1 MACIPVQ
8 NPEMPRTSSSCTSA
22 SSDLRHCLF
31 SIKGTLAP
39 TAMQAPLF
47 IHIGTHKTGTTAIQ
61 RAFKADEKA
70 LLKEGLVRLRSCDR
84 IALPSLQTAELAE
97 MTTLLRQEAERR
109 SARPVRYLM
118 TCEGFSGDPLTGYAD
133 APVIAS
139 RLRAAT
145 QGFDVRIILF
155 LRRQDDFIESLY
167 TQRIHEGRSE
177 TFEEFLRL
185 IRLEEMSWLRLTEA
199 YAAEFGRENL
209 IVRRYHKAFYPEPAD
224 LLADFC
230 KIVGVRQ
237 ELIARS
243 LGRVR
248 NQGFSREAV
257 ELARSCNPHLDKER
271 QKQLRQLLQPL
282 SAKPVHSRYAYFT
295 EQQREQLL
303 ALHQAANDEVARRY
317 LSDGGNGPL
326 FPPDI
331 PGQEGPGFQ
340 TPGSDQAPSLQLTLV
355 TMLLEMK
362 AAEKRSGLL
371 RFVMRMERWF
381 HAICHPPKKTG
392 DSIQP
397 PT

>member
-1 MACIPVQ
+1 
-8 NPEMPRTSSSCTSA
+8 
-22 SSDLRHCLF
+22 
-31 SIKGTLAP
+31 
-39 TAMQAPLF
+39 MQPLLF

-70 LLKEGLVRLRSCDR
+70 LLKDGLVRLRSCDR
-84 IALPSLQTAELAE
+84 IALPSLGAAELEA
-97 MTTLLRQEAERR
+97 MTASLRQEA
-109 SARPVRYLM
+109 ARHPAGSMRFLM
-118 TCEGFSGDPLTGYAD
+118 TSEGFSGDPMTGYAD

-145 QGFDVRIILF
+145 RGFDVRIILF
-155 LRRQDDFIESLY
+155 LRSQDDFIESWY

-177 TFEEFLRL
+177 TFEEFLQL
-185 IRLEEMSWLRLTEA
+185 IRLEDMNWLRLAEA

-224 LLADFC
+224 LLVDFC
-230 KIVGVRQ
+230 RIVEIRQ

-257 ELARSCNPHLDKER
+257 ELARSCNPHLDKGR
-271 QKQLRQLLQPL
+271 QKQLRQLLQTL

-295 EQQREQLL
+295 RQQREQLL
-303 ALHQAANDEVARRY
+303 AQHQATNDEVARRY
-317 LSDGGNGPL
+317 LQDGANGPL
-326 FPPDI
+326 FPPEVSCEAGPQDD
-331 PGQEGPGFQ
+331 GRDQE
-340 TPGSDQAPSLQLTLV
+340 PSLQLTLV

-362 AAEKRSGLL
+362 AAEKRSGIL

-381 HAICHPPKKTG
+381 HDICHPPKKTG
-392 DSIQP
+392 DSVQLPTQP
-397 PT
+397 QP